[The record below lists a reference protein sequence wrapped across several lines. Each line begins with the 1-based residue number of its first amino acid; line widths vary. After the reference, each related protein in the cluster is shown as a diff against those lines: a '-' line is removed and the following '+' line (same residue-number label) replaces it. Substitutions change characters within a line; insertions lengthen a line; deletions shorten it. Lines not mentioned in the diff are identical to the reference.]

1 MKKIISLLLCLALCL
16 SLGTMAF
23 AEEGGRQYAKA
34 AEMLE
39 NDFSDCQ
46 IAEAR
51 IEEDLVLFENVGI
64 STENFFAVSEYD
76 GDVIY
81 HKTSGEGIETS
92 VKIAENDNGD
102 IDVDFYQDD
111 LHDTITYLADGGILL
126 NGHDVKFTFIDDN
139 GNEVTYS
146 SANITPQRARWAF
159 YQDEPIIGEASDYSN
174 YTQTRQGN
182 IDFEE
187 KIFDM
192 TVEAIKLFVGE
203 ALEVFCPGISELSD
217 DVIDMLAI
225 MIKDRVLVHGP
236 DAEFVYYVIKV
247 YSYKEVIP
255 LEQHL
260 KYVGKYY
267 IASQPVGP
275 YINYTYYYA
284 NLFS

>member
-1 MKKIISLLLCLALCL
+1 M
-16 SLGTMAF
+16 
-23 AEEGGRQYAKA
+23 
-34 AEMLE
+34 
-39 NDFSDCQ
+39 
-46 IAEAR
+46 
-51 IEEDLVLFENVGI
+51 
-64 STENFFAVSEYD
+64 
-76 GDVIY
+76 
-81 HKTSGEGIETS
+81 
-92 VKIAENDNGD
+92 
-102 IDVDFYQDD
+102 
-111 LHDTITYLADGGILL
+111 ADGGILL

-275 YINYTYYYA
+275 YIDYTYYYA